1 MRTHF
6 VVRTRVNAECF
17 RRFASALGISLLVLH
32 SVYLNSDFVGT
43 KLFALVGSQNL
54 LRAPLRAP
62 HTIKFYE
69 DKVFGWCVIW
79 GLYSLFGIIALP
91 QIPTTLDEIRHS
103 VNGTT
108 STPHHLNIEE
118 KRSFSTPILHS
129 QLSILNLNARRSFK
143 SRTLHTAFYRG
154 RSRSRALREARR
166 GFRIPQ
172 PCRRLQ
178 RLSCRRPLSW
188 KVCER

>member
-6 VVRTRVNAECF
+6 VVRGAASRTRVNAECF

-43 KLFALVGSQNL
+43 KLFALVRSQNL
-54 LRAPLRAP
+54 LRAA

-69 DKVFGWCVIW
+69 DKVLGWCVIL

-103 VNGTT
+103 VIAQPWIRTIQI
-108 STPHHLNIEE
+108 IEE
-118 KRSFSTPILHS
+118 KRFSVFRPQLHS
-129 QLSILNLNARRSFK
+129 PLLRKQSFCQLRSDK
-143 SRTLHTAFYRG
+143 SFAFQFATYIC
-154 RSRSRALREARR
+154 L
-166 GFRIPQ
+166 
-172 PCRRLQ
+172 
-178 RLSCRRPLSW
+178 
-188 KVCER
+188 